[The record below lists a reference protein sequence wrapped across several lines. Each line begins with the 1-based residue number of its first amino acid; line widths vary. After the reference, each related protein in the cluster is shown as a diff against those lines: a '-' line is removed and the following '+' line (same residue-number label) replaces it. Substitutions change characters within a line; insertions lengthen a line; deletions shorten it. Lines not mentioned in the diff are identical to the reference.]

1 MREKYTNAL
10 EVLDKIILEMPDGDA
25 QQWNMHGASVLLQ
38 AGRPDEA
45 VARARDMAEKAEADL
60 EQWGDLAILQMRIER
75 MDDAA
80 ETLEG
85 MEAWIEERYA
95 DEDSEARQRD
105 EGYLAALRTTLAI
118 DSGDWQEGINWLNK
132 AIKLDEENKSRIP
145 LTYIRLIRQG
155 FYEEAI
161 PLIQRDVQAPV
172 RSDFWLGY
180 VYYHLDDEGR
190 AKREWT
196 KATERDISKP
206 ENQHI
211 MELILSRYY
220 LGDPEGEG
228 LSSVLQILNEKGSQ
242 YWAFFFL
249 AGLGWAMRDNMAN
262 ARTNFETA
270 MLQRRSSGEGRL
282 LPMEA
287 WQYCRDL
294 LEMEMQSVLIGYFD
308 TDGAFAAF
316 AEKHRE
322 TIDTAEEDLEAETE
336 TADESDAA
344 SEIAGPETEGGLSD
358 E

>member
-1 MREKYTNAL
+1 
-10 EVLDKIILEMPDGDA
+10 
-25 QQWNMHGASVLLQ
+25 
-38 AGRPDEA
+38 
-45 VARARDMAEKAEADL
+45 
-60 EQWGDLAILQMRIER
+60 
-75 MDDAA
+75 
-80 ETLEG
+80 

-95 DEDSEARQRD
+95 DENSEVRQRD
-105 EGYLAALRTTLAI
+105 EAYLAGLRTTLAI
-118 DSGDWQEGINWLNK
+118 DSGNWQEGIEWLNK
-132 AIKLDEENKSRIP
+132 AIELDEENKSRIP

-180 VYYHLDDEGR
+180 VYHHLGNEGR

-228 LSSVLQILNEKGSQ
+228 LSSVLQILSEKGSQ

-249 AGLGWAMRDNMAN
+249 AGLGWAMRDNVTN
-262 ARTNFETA
+262 AHSNFETA
-270 MLQRRSSGEGRL
+270 MLQRRSSGEGRR
-282 LPMEA
+282 LPPEA

-294 LEMEMQSVLIGYFD
+294 LDSAMQSYLVIYFEVD
-308 TDGAFAAF
+308 DEWQAA
-316 AEKHRE
+316 AEGGSE
-322 TIDTAEEDLEAETE
+322 SAMVEEEDSYSVLA
-336 TADESDAA
+336 AD
-344 SEIAGPETEGGLSD
+344 D